1 MLYLAVIHKE
11 PGSEYG
17 VSFPD
22 FPGCV
27 TAGKTIDE
35 AKDMA
40 AEALALHIQGM
51 LEDGEAI
58 PAPTMLEDAQKNPD
72 YAGAVYMMVAAP
84 EIASASVRINISLPE
99 LVLRGIDRVAKKF
112 HMNRSKFLAQAASH
126 YSAALEGSVQG
137 PPQIKGKSADPVAD
151 YDAFPPK
158 SMAEKEWREKPATG
172 RARKTAI
179 TTSAT
184 GKRKASP
191 AGGHKK
197 TASRASK

>member
-27 TAGKTIDE
+27 TAGRTIDE

-126 YSAALEGSVQG
+126 YSAALEGSVQEA
-137 PPQIKGKSADPVAD
+137 PQAKGKIADSIAD
-151 YDAFPPK
+151 YNAVPPK
-158 SMAEKEWREKPATG
+158 LNTEKEGHEKSAGG
-172 RARKTAI
+172 RARRTVIK
-179 TTSAT
+179 TSAT

-191 AGGHKK
+191 AGAHKK
-197 TASRASK
+197 TASKTSK

>member
-58 PAPTMLEDAQKNPD
+58 PAPTILEDAQKNPD

-84 EIASASVRINISLPE
+84 EIAFASVRINISLPE

-112 HMNRSKFLAQAASH
+112 HMNRSKFLAQAASQ

-137 PPQIKGKSADPVAD
+137 VPQAKGKCADSVVD
-151 YDAFPPK
+151 YNAVPSK
-158 SMAEKEWREKPATG
+158 SFAEKELSEKSAGQQVRRTVI
-172 RARKTAI
+172 K
-179 TTSAT
+179 TSAT
-184 GKRKASP
+184 GKRKDTSARAPKRPAS
-191 AGGHKK
+191 K
-197 TASRASK
+197 ASR